1 MSTWRPGRRH
11 LCTPFLEGFRGKS
24 VTPARP
30 ADASRTVLPGRSAD
44 GEGGGHPG
52 LGWMSG
58 DRWVPGRTGRGAWGG
73 AHERLPRNLRVASAV
88 AAVVWVLAA
97 LLVLAGAGIHASPIP
112 TSVAD
117 RATWILAGLL
127 VVGAAMNLMSRS
139 RPEQI
144 IWGPVAL
151 VLAALTAVVASA
163 G

>member
-1 MSTWRPGRRH
+1 MVKAAGILASGGCLAIAGFQAALAGGAPLGRA
-11 LCTPFLEGFRGKS
+11 
-24 VTPARP
+24 AR
-30 ADASRTVLPGRSAD
+30 
-44 GEGGGHPG
+44 
-52 LGWMSG
+52 
-58 DRWVPGRTGRGAWGG
+58 GG